1 MRGALILIAVAAAA
15 TAIGCGS
22 QGVEV
27 SSSDP
32 DHEGAVIFAE
42 RCSGCHTL
50 TPAGTQGTANRS
62 QRTQGPDFD
71 QRKEAAG
78 SVGSA
83 NRALRNQGPNLDE
96 REESVEDVLF
106 AIRNGGFSGAI
117 MPQNIVVGPDA
128 EKVAAFLAKYAGQD
142 VEEQPRPTSAAP

>member
-27 SSSDP
+27 STSDP

-71 QRKEAAG
+71 QRKET
-78 SVGSA
+78 V
-83 NRALRNQGPNLDE
+83 D
-96 REESVEDVLF
+96 DVIF

>member
-27 SSSDP
+27 PSSDP

-50 TPAGTQGTANRS
+50 TPAGTQGSANRS
-62 QRTQGPDFD
+62 QRTQGPNFD
-71 QRKEAAG
+71 QRKET
-78 SVGSA
+78 V
-83 NRALRNQGPNLDE
+83 D
-96 REESVEDVLF
+96 DVIF
-106 AIRNGGFSGAI
+106 AIRNGGFSGSI
-117 MPQNIVVGPDA
+117 MPQNIVFGPDA
-128 EKVAAFLAKYAGQD
+128 EKVAAFLAKYSGQD